1 VCTQAE
7 EEIRSM
13 KLIQSALETIKE
25 SRRAYIILN
34 LVYYGLVVF
43 GMVYVAFNPS
53 LQQLL
58 IDAVGNA
65 FTEGVLSA
73 VGSAY
78 TGGQVLQAMVL
89 TFVVNLFLGSIAVI
103 TVPSLVIPFSGLLI
117 GAYRALLWGLL
128 LSPTT
133 PVLRWVMIPHSLVLI
148 LEGQAYI
155 LAMLAAY
162 VQGRAFLWPHSVGAA
177 TRRQGYGVGV
187 KLSVRIYLLIVLLL
201 ALAAVYEALEVV
213 FVLRLVGSL

>member
-1 VCTQAE
+1 
-7 EEIRSM
+7 M
-13 KLIQSALETIKE
+13 KVIQSALETVKE
-25 SRRAYIILN
+25 SRRAYIVLN
-34 LVYYGLVVF
+34 LVYYGLVIC
-43 GMVYVAFNPS
+43 GMIYVAFNPS
-53 LQQLL
+53 LQQSLL
-58 IDAVGNA
+58 ELVGSA
-65 FTEGVLSA
+65 FTQGPFSA

-117 GAYRALLWGLL
+117 GAYRAVLWGLL

-133 PVLRWVMIPHSLVLI
+133 PGLRLVMIPHSLTLI

-162 VQGRAFLWPHSVGAA
+162 VQGRAFLWPRSAGAS
-177 TRRQGYGVGV
+177 THRQGYGIGV
-187 KLSVRIYLLIVLLL
+187 KRSVRIYLLVVLLL
-201 ALAAVYEALEVV
+201 AVAAIYEALEVII
-213 FVLRLVGSL
+213 LLLGGTL

>member
-1 VCTQAE
+1 
-7 EEIRSM
+7 M
-13 KLIQSALETIKE
+13 KMIQNALETIKDF
-25 SRRAYIILN
+25 RRAYIVLN
-34 LVYYGLVVF
+34 LVYYGLVIC

-53 LQQLL
+53 LQQSL
-58 IDAVGNA
+58 IATVGSA
-65 FTEGVLSA
+65 FTEGPLSA

-78 TGGQVLQAMVL
+78 TGGQVLRAMAL

-103 TVPSLVIPFSGLLI
+103 TMPSLVIPFSGLLI

-133 PVLRWVMIPHSLVLI
+133 PELRLVMIPHSLVLI

-162 VQGRAFLWPHSVGAA
+162 VQGRAFLWPHSVGAS

-187 KLSVRIYLLIVLLL
+187 KRSARLYVLVVLLL
-201 ALAAVYEALEVV
+201 AVAAIYEALEV
-213 FVLRLVGSL
+213 FIMRLLGGG